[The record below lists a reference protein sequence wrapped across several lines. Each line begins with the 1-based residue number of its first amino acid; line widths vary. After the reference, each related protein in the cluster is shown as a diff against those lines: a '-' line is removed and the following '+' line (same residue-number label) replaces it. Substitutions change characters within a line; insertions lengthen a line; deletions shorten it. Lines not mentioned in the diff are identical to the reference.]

1 MTHSHSLALI
11 FIILSIINSSGSV
24 EITKKLSTA
33 ETVKILKLMDAIESI
48 PYWDTSLRPELEKQF
63 LDLSGINFHNV
74 KNRDIFYKIIDNNN
88 NQQNILSKTLGIMS
102 FRIVLLVCMVIVSIA
117 LTWSVL
123 KDLAIF
129 LTNHFGLF
137 IIKYLLRSEVIYT
150 IGLIL
155 SAITIYLK
163 LEHLENSYWGY
174 FFVFENA
181 TPLFG
186 CFLLY
191 LTMSCICY
199 THYDEYELYILK
211 DFTVN
216 LVWVAAAIYHHNSI
230 VGVFAVIQT
239 FNTLGFRF
247 GSRKGGYY
255 TGFGNR
261 DPVFRC
267 ALISIIL
274 NVIMLTNRTHPIL
287 SIFETGILF
296 WGTLLGSISIIIMGN
311 EYYWYRSGKFRKFMH
326 FIMQPIALVYYLS
339 LIYLGSIFYIS
350 SYKGIGGTFLVL
362 WALDFE
368 RTILRGFCKYTTVY
382 LMIILANLYLIKELL
397 ARYPEYFI
405 FN

>member
-1 MTHSHSLALI
+1 MVYLLQLI
-11 FIILSIINSSGSV
+11 FIILSTISLSESV
-24 EITKKLSTA
+24 VITKNLSTP
-33 ETVKILKLMDAIESI
+33 EIVKILKLMDSIESI
-48 PYWDTSLRPELEKQF
+48 PFWDTSLRPELEKQF
-63 LDLSGINFHNV
+63 LDLSGVDFHDV
-74 KNRDIFYKIIDNNN
+74 HNRDIFYKILDNNN
-88 NQQNILSKTLGIMS
+88 NQQTILSKTLGLMS
-102 FRIVLLVCMVIVSIA
+102 FRIILLVSMVIVSIA
-117 LTWSVL
+117 LTWSIL

-129 LTNHFGLF
+129 LTNHFGSF
-137 IIKYLLRSEVIYT
+137 IIKYMLRSEVIYT

-163 LEHLENSYWGY
+163 PEHLENSYWGY

-181 TPLFG
+181 APLFG

-191 LTMSCICY
+191 VTMTCICH
-199 THYDEYELYILK
+199 THCDEYEFYLLK

-216 LVWVAAAIYHHNSI
+216 LIWVAASIYHHNSI
-230 VGVFAVIQT
+230 VAVFSIILT
-239 FNTLGFRF
+239 FNSLVFRF
-247 GSRKGGYY
+247 GSRCRGYQA
-255 TGFGNR
+255 GFDSR

-296 WGTLLGSISIIIMGN
+296 WGTLVGSISIIIMGN
-311 EYYWYRSGKFRKFMH
+311 EYYWCKSGKFRKFMH
-326 FIMQPIALVYYLS
+326 FIMQPISLVYYLS

-368 RTILRGFCKYTTVY
+368 RTILKGLCKYTTVY